1 MKGRD
6 DTVYAVLGALSILL
20 LGILFVTAY
29 DMACREDDVLQREY
43 VR

>member
-20 LGILFVTAY
+20 LGLVFVDAYTAY
-29 DMACREDDVLQREY
+29 RGDDALQGEY